1 VLALA
6 AAGSVLEMDGA
17 FHQGTV
23 FVFSLFGKF
32 FAFVLV
38 RLQLAG

>member
-1 VLALA
+1 VLAPA
-6 AAGSVLEMDGA
+6 AAGSVLGMDGA

-23 FVFSLFGKF
+23 FVFSFFGKF
-32 FAFVLV
+32 LLLFFV